1 MVTRPDICFAVKELS
16 RMLDSGGR
24 EVWAAGQHLLE
35 YVHNTHHYAIRY
47 TRPESFDKL
56 TIEGILHGYS
66 DADWA
71 GQTDDRRSTSGYV
84 FFVAGGP
91 VSWQSK
97 TQKSVALSTAEAEY
111 MALSDASKEAIY
123 LRSLLVSIGLYQ
135 EMPVTIYEDNQA
147 AQKIAENPVLHDRTK
162 HIDIRY
168 HFVRELVEQMK
179 ISIVYITT
187 KQMVADLLTKA
198 VSKLTF
204 ETLVGSLFGKEM

>member
-1 MVTRPDICFAVKELS
+1 
-16 RMLDSGGR
+16 
-24 EVWAAGQHLLE
+24 
-35 YVHNTHHYAIRY
+35 
-47 TRPESFDKL
+47 
-56 TIEGILHGYS
+56 
-66 DADWA
+66 
-71 GQTDDRRSTSGYV
+71 
-84 FFVAGGP
+84 
-91 VSWQSK
+91 
-97 TQKSVALSTAEAEY
+97 

-168 HFVRELVEQMK
+168 HFVRELVEQLK

-204 ETLVGSLFGKEM
+204 ETLVGSLFGKEMLN

>member
-1 MVTRPDICFAVKELS
+1 MSLS
-16 RMLDSGGR
+16 SC
-24 EVWAAGQHLLE
+24 
-35 YVHNTHHYAIRY
+35 
-47 TRPESFDKL
+47 
-56 TIEGILHGYS
+56 
-66 DADWA
+66 
-71 GQTDDRRSTSGYV
+71 
-84 FFVAGGP
+84 
-91 VSWQSK
+91 
-97 TQKSVALSTAEAEY
+97 EAEY
-111 MALSDASKEAIY
+111 IALTDAAKDAIH
-123 LRSLLVSIGLYQ
+123 LRRVLSFIDNEFDLDV
-135 EMPVTIYEDNQA
+135 PTTIYEDNQA